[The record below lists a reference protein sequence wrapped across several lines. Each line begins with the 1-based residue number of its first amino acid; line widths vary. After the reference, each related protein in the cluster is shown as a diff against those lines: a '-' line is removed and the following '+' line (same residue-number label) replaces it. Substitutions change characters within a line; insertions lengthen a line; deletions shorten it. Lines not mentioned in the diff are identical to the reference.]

1 MERSLAIIKPDAVER
16 GIVGRIISR
25 IEKEKLKISAM
36 KMVHLTKGEA
46 GRFYYVHKDKIFF
59 NDLIEYMSSGPIVV
73 MVLAGEGIINKWRQ
87 IMGATDPA
95 KAEEGTI
102 RRIYGT
108 DIQRNVVHGSD
119 SSESVKFEVN
129 FFFSELEVENGA

>member
-1 MERSLAIIKPDAVER
+1 MERSLAIIKPDAGEK
-16 GIVGRIISR
+16 GIIGKIISR
-25 IEKEKLKISAM
+25 IEEEKLKISAM
-36 KMVHLTKGEA
+36 KMVHLTKEEA
-46 GRFYYVHKDKIFF
+46 GRFYYVHSGKIFF

-73 MVLAGEGIINKWRQ
+73 MVLSGEEIINKWRQ

-102 RRIYGT
+102 RKIYGT

-119 SSESVKFEVN
+119 SSQSAKFEVS
-129 FFFSELEVENGA
+129 FFFSELEVGNGA